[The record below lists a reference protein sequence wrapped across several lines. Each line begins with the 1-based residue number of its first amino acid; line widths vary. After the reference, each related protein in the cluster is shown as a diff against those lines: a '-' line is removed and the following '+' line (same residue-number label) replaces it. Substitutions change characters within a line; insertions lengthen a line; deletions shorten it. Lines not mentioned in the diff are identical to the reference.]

1 MITLNKIRELVLSQE
16 QELEKLIFEYFLQKD
31 ITNYHNSSFNKHDK
45 KNEIKLSI
53 EDMISQGNLEKAK
66 ELLYKY
72 KEISGKDASYYSI
85 AGIISLNENNI
96 EDAFDENDL
105 KNKK

>member
-31 ITNYHNSSFNKHDK
+31 ITNYHNSSFNKNDK

-66 ELLYKY
+66 DLLYKY
-72 KEISGKDASYYSI
+72 RDIW
-85 AGIISLNENNI
+85 
-96 EDAFDENDL
+96 
-105 KNKK
+105 

>member
-31 ITNYHNSSFNKHDK
+31 ITNYHNSSFNKNDK

-53 EDMISQGNLEKAK
+53 RKS
-66 ELLYKY
+66 
-72 KEISGKDASYYSI
+72 
-85 AGIISLNENNI
+85 
-96 EDAFDENDL
+96 
-105 KNKK
+105 

>member
-31 ITNYHNSSFNKHDK
+31 ITNYHNSSFNKNDK

-72 KEISGKDASYYSI
+72 KRYLVKMLV
-85 AGIISLNENNI
+85 IIQLQE
-96 EDAFDENDL
+96 
-105 KNKK
+105 

>member
-31 ITNYHNSSFNKHDK
+31 ITNYHNSSFNKNDK

-66 ELLYKY
+66 ELLYK
-72 KEISGKDASYYSI
+72 
-85 AGIISLNENNI
+85 
-96 EDAFDENDL
+96 
-105 KNKK
+105 

>member
-31 ITNYHNSSFNKHDK
+31 ITNYHNSSFNKNDK

-72 KEISGKDASYYSI
+72 KEISGKD
-85 AGIISLNENNI
+85 
-96 EDAFDENDL
+96 
-105 KNKK
+105 

>member
-31 ITNYHNSSFNKHDK
+31 ITNYHNSSFNKNDK

-66 ELLYKY
+66 ELLYNY
-72 KEISGKDASYYSI
+72 KEISGKDASYY
-85 AGIISLNENNI
+85 
-96 EDAFDENDL
+96 
-105 KNKK
+105 

>member
-1 MITLNKIRELVLSQE
+1 MITLNKIRELVLIQE

-31 ITNYHNSSFNKHDK
+31 ITNYHNSSFNKNDK

-66 ELLYKY
+66 E
-72 KEISGKDASYYSI
+72 
-85 AGIISLNENNI
+85 
-96 EDAFDENDL
+96 
-105 KNKK
+105 

>member
-31 ITNYHNSSFNKHDK
+31 ITNYHNSSFNKNDK

-72 KEISGKDASYYSI
+72 KVPFLFYLIKKVFLKRNIHYFFIKFLLISY
-85 AGIISLNENNI
+85 
-96 EDAFDENDL
+96 
-105 KNKK
+105 

>member
-72 KEISGKDASYYSI
+72 KEISGKDASYY
-85 AGIISLNENNI
+85 
-96 EDAFDENDL
+96 
-105 KNKK
+105 

>member
-31 ITNYHNSSFNKHDK
+31 ITNYHNSSFNKNDK

-66 ELLYKY
+66 DLLYKY
-72 KEISGKDASYYSI
+72 KEISGKDASYYSHW
-85 AGIISLNENNI
+85 
-96 EDAFDENDL
+96 
-105 KNKK
+105 